1 MKKHLFFLCAL
12 AAVAVACNVEES
24 GQSADRI
31 VTVTATFE
39 SLPDSKSYYEDDGTF
54 TWSESDEIAVH
65 TTVNRFYRFTIV
77 SIDEESDGIIASFV
91 GTVNGST
98 TGVAVYPYIAG
109 NLPTYD
115 GESMTV
121 TLPESYAWV
130 ERIAY
135 NPMVSVREEET
146 SAEED
151 SLAFTFK
158 NIGALFKITLN
169 DVPATA
175 THVVFSTGKQITD
188 TFAVNNLKDEDTMA
202 NISAGVE
209 TEDDGVTFTFTEL
222 QESANMVFYIPV
234 PTGTYPYIA
243 FEVKNT
249 NDETLWGFRG
259 QREQEMPR
267 NKIMIMQPLTYPEGD
282 TEKDVPPADYVEE

>member
-24 GQSADRI
+24 GQSTDRI
-31 VTVTATFE
+31 VTVTATYE

-54 TWSESDEIAVH
+54 AWAESDEIAVH
-65 TTVNRFYRFTIV
+65 TSVNRFYRFTIV
-77 SIDEESDGIIASFV
+77 SIDEDGIIASFV

-115 GESMTV
+115 GNESMTV
-121 TLPESYAWV
+121 TLPVSYAWV

-135 NPMVSVREEET
+135 NPMVGFRETLTLDEDEE
-146 SAEED
+146 
-151 SLAFTFK
+151 LAFNFK
-158 NIGALFKITLN
+158 NLGALFKITLN
-169 DVPATA
+169 DIPATA
-175 THVVFSTGKQITD
+175 THVVFSTGKQITG
-188 TFAVNNLKDEDTMA
+188 TFTVNNLNDEDIEAT
-202 NISAGVE
+202 ISAGGE

-222 QESANMVFYIPV
+222 QESANMVFYVPV

-243 FEVKNT
+243 FEVKNA
-249 NDETLWGFRG
+249 NDETLWAFRG
-259 QREQEMPR
+259 LRNQEMTR
-267 NKIMIMQPLTYPEGD
+267 NKLMIMQPLTYPEGD
-282 TEKDVPPADYVEE
+282 AENDFPPADYVED